1 MPKTEFIE
9 HKGKKIL
16 FMDFSNS
23 QKKDILKALEQTKGM
38 IEKQIKPGTG
48 LGLMDV
54 TDSDFDPDIVKALKD
69 FAAHNK
75 PYMRMT
81 AIIGVEGLKTAIYSV
96 VAEFTGRKNLVLF
109 DDIEKAKDW
118 LAEI

>member
-1 MPKTEFIE
+1 MAKTEFIE

-16 FMDFSNS
+16 FMDFSKS
-23 QKKDILKALEQTKGM
+23 QKKEILKAIEQTKNM
-38 IEKQIKPGTG
+38 AEKQIKPGTG
-48 LGLMDV
+48 LGLLDV

-69 FAAHNK
+69 LAAHNK
-75 PYMRMT
+75 QFMRMT

-96 VAEFTGRKNLVLF
+96 VMEFTGRKNLVLF

-118 LAEI
+118 LAEL